1 MTNQNQSSTE
11 TLTGHFVAM
20 EDEIINFQQG
30 ITCKEGRLG
39 VFYDQKSL
47 IDTIK
52 GNNSIAKEKVHIV
65 KVIVPHK
72 QVIQKN
78 GIKFSYKSGPGIVF
92 EEVTPFHQV
101 I

>member
-1 MTNQNQSSTE
+1 MTNQSSTE

-47 IDTIK
+47 IDVIK
-52 GNNSIAKEKVHIV
+52 ANKNIAKEKIHIV
-65 KVIVPHK
+65 KVTVPNEQIIHR
-72 QVIQKN
+72 N
-78 GIKFSYKSGPGIVF
+78 GVKFSYKSGPGVVF

-101 I
+101 V